1 MKRVIRGGLL
11 IDPAA
16 GETREADL
24 FVADGKIVATGDA
37 PDGFDAAEVVD
48 AAGKWVMPG
57 LIDCQARL
65 RDPGQPEKAN
75 IESETEAAVKSGITT
90 LVMPPDTLPPIDNS
104 ATVELIHHRNEI
116 FGHRAHVYP
125 IGALTRGL
133 GGDQLS
139 NMASLLIDGCIAFS
153 NARHPIVNNL
163 VQRRAMDYAAGLGA
177 LVIIQPLDHDLLGNG
192 CAHEG
197 AIATRLGLPAIPEA
211 AETAALAKDLEL
223 VAQTG
228 VRTHFGQLSCARSVE
243 MIRQAKAQGLPVTAD
258 CAIHQLFLTDHDIGE
273 FDSNKFVIPPLRSLR
288 DRDALRAG
296 VADGTIDCLCSD
308 HQPHEIDAKLQP
320 FPSAEPGVSGLET
333 LLPLALQLAADKV
346 LDLAELV
353 RRLTLNPATILGLP
367 GGRLEAGEPADLIV
381 VDPDAHW
388 VCRAAELISKGKN
401 TAFDGWDFNSRVTHT
416 LIGGELVYESTE
428 GVRVE

>member
-1 MKRVIRGGLL
+1 MNRRIRGGLL

-16 GETREADL
+16 RETREGDV
-24 FVADGKIVATGDA
+24 FIADGKIVALGAA
-37 PDGFDAAEVVD
+37 PNGFDAGEVID
-48 AAGKWVMPG
+48 ATGAWVMPG

-139 NMASLLIDGCIAFS
+139 NMASLLVDGCIAFS
-153 NARHPIVNNL
+153 NAQHPIVNNL

-197 AIATRLGLPAIPEA
+197 AVATRLGLPAIPEA
-211 AETAALAKDLEL
+211 AETAALAKDIEL

-228 VRTHFGQLSCARSVE
+228 VRTHFGQLSCARSVD
-243 MIRQAKAQGLPVTAD
+243 MIRQAKAKGLPVTAD
-258 CAIHQLFLTDHDIGE
+258 CAIHQLFLSEHDIGE
-273 FDSNKFVIPPLRSLR
+273 FDSSKLVIPPLRGLC

-308 HQPHEIDAKLQP
+308 HQPHEVDAKLRP

-333 LLPLALQLAADKV
+333 LLPLALQLAGEKV
-346 LDLAELV
+346 LDLPELV
-353 RRLTLNPATILGLP
+353 RRLTLNPAMILGLP
-367 GGRLEAGEPADLIV
+367 GGRLQAGEPADLVI
-381 VDPDAHW
+381 VDPEAHW
-388 VCRAAELISKGKN
+388 VCHAAELISKGKN
-401 TAFDGWDFNSRVTHT
+401 TAFDGWDFRGRVTHT
-416 LIGGELVYESTE
+416 VIGGELVYAANPEK
-428 GVRVE
+428 